1 MYVILL
7 IIHGKKC
14 FVELIEILMEN
25 KRFRILGKSIRLF
38 LIKATRILV
47 EFNQKFSRLN

>member
-25 KRFRILGKSIRLF
+25 KRFRILGKSTQF